1 MKLKTLQALLCI
13 EEVGS
18 LRAAAQQLH
27 MSQPALS
34 AAIQQLEQSLHA
46 PLLVRSKRG
55 VTLSHF
61 GQAFIKHA
69 RLIVAEAQRAQDE
82 MQQLRGRWE
91 GNITFATSPAIA
103 LSALPQALSSF
114 SNEYPEVV
122 VRVRD
127 GLYPGISASLRD
139 GSLDFALTAAHRY
152 DLEQDLVAEALYA
165 SQIVIVARDNHPLI
179 NAKRLSDLQDCRW
192 VFSSAPRGPGAIIEE
207 AFRHYGLPAP
217 RMGMVCESF
226 LALPGIV
233 AHSDWLTTMPRALYE
248 RNAFSAALRQI
259 NIEETVPSAVVYVL
273 RRFDLPLTPA
283 AEALVRWIQH
293 HAQSL
298 EAIKPDDIV

>member
-1 MKLKTLQALLCI
+1 MKLQTLQALLCI

-18 LRAAAQQLH
+18 LRAAAKQLH
-27 MSQPALS
+27 ISQPALS
-34 AAIQQLEQSLHA
+34 AAIQQLEQSLRA

-69 RLIVAEAQRAQDE
+69 RLIVAEAKRAEDE

-91 GNITFATSPAIA
+91 GSITFATSPAIA
-103 LSALPQALSSF
+103 LSALPQALVSF
-114 SNEYPEVV
+114 NREHPDVV

-139 GSLDFALTAAHRY
+139 GSLDFALTAAHRH
-152 DLEQDLVAEALYA
+152 DLEQDLVAEALYT
-165 SQIVIVARDNHPLI
+165 SEIVIVARQGHPLGSV
-179 NAKRLSDLQDCRW
+179 KRLKDLQESYW

-207 AFRHYGLPAP
+207 AFRQHGLTQP
-217 RMGMVCESF
+217 RVGMVCESF

-233 AHSDWLTTMPRALYE
+233 AHSDWVTTMPRALYE
-248 RNAFSAALRQI
+248 RNAFSSMLCKIDVQERMPNAI
-259 NIEETVPSAVVYVL
+259 VYVL
-273 RRFDLPLTPA
+273 RRHDLPMTPA
-283 AEALVRWIQH
+283 AEALMRWIQH
-293 HAQSL
+293 YSRNLETVATHA
-298 EAIKPDDIV
+298 DR